1 MPIRR
6 LPSAIVSATCGTRSL
21 PSRDSSEHRSDG
33 HPESRQMAFAK
44 NVTCHDLSGR
54 EDICVRAQTLDF
66 RSLIHLYAQIGES
79 DSRPQR
85 KTVEGRLV
93 DGLCPVRF
101 RRIDAFGAAV
111 IQNLMIKEARPHC
124 LIKFANAAFEFLRRQ
139 AEGRSKF
146 CDTWRGDRRENR
158 RHKAADDFRIE
169 NGIRDLIR
177 LLGDQTSPDGI
188 ALGPKIFAL
197 IIETFGVPVDDDPSG
212 KQSSRVTMPPSN
224 LGARP
229 SIATA

>member
-6 LPSAIVSATCGTRSL
+6 LTSAIVSATCGTRTL

-33 HPESRQMAFAK
+33 HPEPRQIASAD
-44 NVTCHDLSGR
+44 NITCHDLSGR
-54 EDICVRAQTLDF
+54 EDICVPAQTLDLS
-66 RSLIHLYAQIGES
+66 SLINLYAQIRES

-85 KTVEGRLV
+85 KTVEGTPV

-124 LIKFANAAFEFLRRQ
+124 LIKFANSAFEFLRRQ

-146 CDTWRGDRRENR
+146 CDTWRVDRRENR
-158 RHKAADDFRIE
+158 RHKAADDFRIDD
-169 NGIRDLIR
+169 GIGDLIG

-188 ALGPKIFAL
+188 ALGPKIFSL
-197 IIETFGVPVDDDPSG
+197 IVETVAVPVDDDP
-212 KQSSRVTMPPSN
+212 
-224 LGARP
+224 
-229 SIATA
+229 